1 MKESLR
7 NRKFWFAQAIMNP
20 YWFEYV
26 FDDHIY
32 SHAFDL
38 DFDSMCSAILNEKTH
53 WSAKQLI
60 EQKLCDLENYTTLVQ
75 YFLFLSTLLMYYS
88 DCSKLSDA
96 SSKGLEY
103 RSLDIDNVAT
113 HIT

>member
-32 SHAFDL
+32 SYEFELHFG
-38 DFDSMCSAILNEKTH
+38 SMCSAILNEKIH
-53 WSAKQLI
+53 GSAKQLI
-60 EQKLCDLENYTTLVQ
+60 EQNLRDLKNYTILFQ
-75 YFLFLSTLLMYYS
+75 YFLSLSTLLMYYS
-88 DCSKLSDA
+88 DCGKA
-96 SSKGLEY
+96 RFTGKG
-103 RSLDIDNVAT
+103 VG
-113 HIT
+113 